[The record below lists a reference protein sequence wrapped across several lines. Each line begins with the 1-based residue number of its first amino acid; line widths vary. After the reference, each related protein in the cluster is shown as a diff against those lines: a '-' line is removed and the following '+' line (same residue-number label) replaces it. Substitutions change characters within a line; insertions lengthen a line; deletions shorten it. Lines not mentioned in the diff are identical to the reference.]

1 MTEETVELQ
10 DVKQPL
16 LTTGEDQ
23 SPVQASTSVEPP
35 ATEKEAA
42 VTEVKT
48 VNTLPNEYR
57 FIQQRIPPKNSNLKY
72 TLPCLLLGF
81 QIVFIILFAFFGKY
95 NNETDSKE
103 DKNKYTSK
111 KMMMIRI
118 IYFILIFILFILY
131 QVYQDL
137 HIITLLGFGFL
148 MAFLKRYGYG
158 SIGFNLLLVAFVIQW
173 SLLIRGWIELNINC
187 NGEFQIDL
195 NK

>member
-1 MTEETVELQ
+1 MPEETVELQ
-10 DVKQPL
+10 DVRQPL

-23 SPVQASTSVEPP
+23 SSSPVQASASVVPPPVEP

-103 DKNKYTSK
+103 DKNKYASK
-111 KMMMIRI
+111 KMMMRI
-118 IYFILIFILFILY
+118 I
-131 QVYQDL
+131 
-137 HIITLLGFGFL
+137 
-148 MAFLKRYGYG
+148 
-158 SIGFNLLLVAFVIQW
+158 
-173 SLLIRGWIELNINC
+173 
-187 NGEFQIDL
+187 
-195 NK
+195 

>member
-23 SPVQASTSVEPP
+23 SSSPVPASTSVVPPPPPSSVEP

-111 KMMMIRI
+111 KMMMMRI
-118 IYFILIFILFILY
+118 I
-131 QVYQDL
+131 
-137 HIITLLGFGFL
+137 
-148 MAFLKRYGYG
+148 
-158 SIGFNLLLVAFVIQW
+158 
-173 SLLIRGWIELNINC
+173 
-187 NGEFQIDL
+187 
-195 NK
+195 

>member
-1 MTEETVELQ
+1 MPEETVELQ
-10 DVKQPL
+10 DVRQPL

-23 SPVQASTSVEPP
+23 SSSPVQASASVVPPPVEP

-42 VTEVKT
+42 VIEVKT

-103 DKNKYTSK
+103 DKNKYASK
-111 KMMMIRI
+111 KMMMRI
-118 IYFILIFILFILY
+118 I
-131 QVYQDL
+131 
-137 HIITLLGFGFL
+137 
-148 MAFLKRYGYG
+148 
-158 SIGFNLLLVAFVIQW
+158 
-173 SLLIRGWIELNINC
+173 
-187 NGEFQIDL
+187 
-195 NK
+195 